1 MTPQR
6 SWKVNVPKP
15 LSTSSRPILKRP
27 VNIESKVEKKVEK
40 KIENVEKKVEKK
52 VENVEKKIEKAIE
65 QKEKIDLILQT
76 KSEYTESKWSAIMFS
91 IYLNNLNNLSDS
103 NNINKIMHHLNT
115 IPSFFHETGMFTMS
129 LDIVISRIK
138 LDVQDVMIESYY
150 KNTNMADDIFL
161 DDIATWP
168 DTEVLFYF

>member
-6 SWKVNVPKP
+6 SWKVNIPKP

-27 VNIESKVEKKVEK
+27 VNIESKVEKKIEK
-40 KIENVEKKVEKK
+40 VVEKK
-52 VENVEKKIEKAIE
+52 VENVEKVEKKIEKEIE
-65 QKEKIDLILQT
+65 QKKKIDIVLET
-76 KSEYTESKWSAIMFS
+76 KSEYTEREWSAIMFS

-103 NNINKIMHHLNT
+103 TNINKIMHHLDT

-138 LDVQDVMIESYY
+138 VDVQEVTIESYY

-161 DDIATWP
+161 DDIASWP
-168 DTEVLFYF
+168 TTELLFYF

>member
-1 MTPQR
+1 MT
-6 SWKVNVPKP
+6 SWKVNIPKP

-27 VNIESKVEKKVEK
+27 ANIESKIEKKV
-40 KIENVEKKVEKK
+40 KI
-52 VENVEKKIEKAIE
+52 EKKIEKEIE
-65 QKEKIDLILQT
+65 QKKKKIDIVLQT
-76 KSEYTESKWSAIMFS
+76 TSEYTEREWSAIMFS

-103 NNINKIMHHLNT
+103 NKIMHHLDT

-138 LDVQDVMIESYY
+138 VDVQDVVIESYY
-150 KNTNMADDIFL
+150 KNNNMADDIFL

-168 DTEVLFYF
+168 ETELLFLIA

>member
-1 MTPQR
+1 
-6 SWKVNVPKP
+6 
-15 LSTSSRPILKRP
+15 
-27 VNIESKVEKKVEK
+27 
-40 KIENVEKKVEKK
+40 
-52 VENVEKKIEKAIE
+52 
-65 QKEKIDLILQT
+65 
-76 KSEYTESKWSAIMFS
+76 MFS

-103 NNINKIMHHLNT
+103 TNINKIMHHLDT

-161 DDIATWP
+161 DDIASWP
-168 DTEVLFYF
+168 TTELLFYF

>member
-27 VNIESKVEKKVEK
+27 VNIESKVEKKIE
-40 KIENVEKKVEKK
+40 KIEKIEKKVEKIEK
-52 VENVEKKIEKAIE
+52 IEKKIEK
-65 QKEKIDLILQT
+65 KEKIDIILQT

-168 DTEVLFYF
+168 DTELLFYF

>member
-27 VNIESKVEKKVEK
+27 VNIESKVEKKVEN
-40 KIENVEKKVEKK
+40 KI
-52 VENVEKKIEKAIE
+52 ENVEKKIEKAIE
-65 QKEKIDLILQT
+65 QKKKIDIVLQT
-76 KSEYTESKWSAIMFS
+76 KSEHTEREWSAIMFS

-103 NNINKIMHHLNT
+103 NNINKIMNHLDT

-138 LDVQDVMIESYY
+138 VDVQDVTIESYY

-161 DDIATWP
+161 DDIASWP
-168 DTEVLFYF
+168 TTELLFYF

>member
-27 VNIESKVEKKVEK
+27 VNIESKVEKKIEKIEKIEKKVEK
-40 KIENVEKKVEKK
+40 IEKKVEKK
-52 VENVEKKIEKAIE
+52 IEK
-65 QKEKIDLILQT
+65 KEKIDIILQT

-103 NNINKIMHHLNT
+103 NNINKIMHHLDT

-161 DDIATWP
+161 DDIASWP
-168 DTEVLFYF
+168 TTELLFYF